1 MWGSRSPIAAG
12 RSSATRGRPWRPAIV
27 LSFVVAA
34 ATAFPTTSAANTAGE
49 GVSILAD
56 PAGDAPL
63 PRGRIDELLA
73 AAPSAQGLTA
83 VEPIGDAAYLRR
95 LTLDLVG
102 RIPTVAERRLFFAEP
117 AATRR
122 QRLVRRLVASDRFA
136 DRWAVWLGDVLRVR
150 SGSPGGPE
158 LDRFL
163 RQAMRDRMPYD
174 RIVRHLLTAVGSPGH
189 DGAVGFFTAEA
200 ADPLEMAGVVSQ
212 TLLGI
217 RMKCAR
223 CHDHP
228 FDHWTQR
235 EYYGLAAFFGRTRS
249 VVGARNS
256 PLRLVDAAD
265 QRVQWPPPQGPH
277 AGGSPAPIEPAWPL
291 QSETADDPS
300 LAAAVERRRA
310 ASEPTADEAIDEL
323 LAAAVKEPVATGL
336 AVDAVAV
343 PPEAEPASRAALR
356 HAVADLIV
364 DPSNR
369 FFARTFVN
377 RLWATLI
384 GRGFVEPVDDVR
396 ADNPPSHPELL
407 DHLATEFV
415 AGGYDIPHVVTLIV
429 GSDAYAR
436 GHATGDDTQ
445 RRRRL
450 EDAFLAARLRPLSAE
465 AVHDSLITA
474 GHLND
479 VKHPPGTN
487 LKPVEERV
495 LVRRETADETQAD
508 GKSGGAADPAALA
521 ETVLAGRLAVADA
534 DDGDLAMSDLV
545 ETMMEADPL
554 GGMRAASPEE
564 MRRQR
569 MAEEMSRPGGPA
581 AALPQDPAEIA
592 RLYRVETVTR
602 QVDFNPRFGWAV
614 EMPLPA
620 PEQHFLRLMGQ
631 SSRQDTD
638 EAGGPRPHMRQ
649 ALMLLNGPLLHEAA
663 RVGPLEP
670 LGRALAA
677 GGRRD
682 LVALLYLETLTR
694 EPTRREREVADEV
707 IAAAATRTDGI
718 ADLRWAILNSHEFR
732 FMP

>member
-1 MWGSRSPIAAG
+1 MWLSRPRIAA
-12 RSSATRGRPWRPAIV
+12 IV
-27 LSFVVAA
+27 IVFVVAA
-34 ATAFPTTSAANTAGE
+34 AAPCPVASVAGAAE
-49 GVSILAD
+49 DGVSILTKS
-56 PAGDAPL
+56 AGDTPL
-63 PRGRIDELLA
+63 PHGRIDELLA
-73 AAPSAQGLTA
+73 AAPPAQGLAA
-83 VEPIGDAAYLRR
+83 VDPIGDAAYLRR
-95 LTLDLVG
+95 LSLDLVG
-102 RIPTVAERRLFFAEP
+102 RIPTTAERRLFFAEP

-122 QRLVRRLVASDRFA
+122 QGLVRRLVASDRFA

-163 RQAMRDRMPYD
+163 RHAMHERMPYD

-235 EYYGLAAFFGRTRS
+235 EYYGLAAFFGQTRS
-249 VVGARNS
+249 VAGTRNRQV
-256 PLRLVDAAD
+256 RLVDAAD
-265 QRVQWPPPQGPH
+265 QQVQWPPRQGPH
-277 AGGSPAPIEPAWPL
+277 AGGSPVPIKPAWPL
-291 QSETADDPS
+291 AGETADDPA

-310 ASEPTADEAIDEL
+310 ASEPTADEAIDAL

-336 AVDAVAV
+336 AVDAVAA
-343 PPEAEPASRAALR
+343 PPEADARNQAALR

-364 DPSNR
+364 DPRNR

-377 RLWATLI
+377 RLWATLM

-396 ADNPPSHPELL
+396 DDNPPSHPELL
-407 DHLATEFV
+407 DYLATEFV
-415 AGGYDIPHVVTLIV
+415 AGGYDIRHVVMLIAV
-429 GSDAYAR
+429 SDAYAR
-436 GHATGDDTQ
+436 GHATGDDPQ
-445 RRRRL
+445 FRRRL

-465 AVHDSLITA
+465 AIHDSLITA
-474 GHLND
+474 GHLNQ

-487 LKPVEERV
+487 LKTVEERV
-495 LVRRETADETQAD
+495 LVRRDKADETQ
-508 GKSGGAADPAALA
+508 GGGESGGAADPAALA

-534 DDGDLAMSDLV
+534 DEGDVAMADLV

-554 GGMRAASPEE
+554 DGMRAASPEE
-564 MRRQR
+564 MRRRR
-569 MAEEMSRPGGPA
+569 MADAMSSPGDTATP
-581 AALPQDPAEIA
+581 LPQDPAEIA

-602 QVDFNPRFGWAV
+602 QVDFNPSFGWAV

-620 PEQHFLRLMGQ
+620 PEQHFLRLLGQ
-631 SSRQDTD
+631 SSRQDSD
-638 EAGGPRPHMRQ
+638 EIGGPRPHMRQ

-677 GGRRD
+677 DGRRD
-682 LVALLYLETLTR
+682 VVNLLYLETLTR
-694 EPTRREREVADEV
+694 EPTRRERKMADEV
-707 IAAAATRTDGI
+707 IAAAATRADGI